1 MQNLPI
7 STTPPA
13 TPAATPT
20 PADSSSAMQVAEAFG
35 SVLARQRAHV
45 SALHTGKQDG
55 KQITPLPA
63 NGVSLSAT
71 DIELPIELP
80 ITTPDGL
87 STLPGDMLAT
97 LTPTSADTNSIAA
110 DEKTRSPITTTDSSS
125 IPPVTI
131 FPGDMLA
138 TLLRPPVTLQG
149 AGAST
154 RPHATVADVLN
165 ATRQPTDSQT
175 AASPLRVA
183 HNTNL
188 ESGDITP
195 DHAFTAALQALGK
208 DGASTGQLDTGTTK
222 ISAQSARPDA
232 TASMANLLQN
242 TPAPLA
248 SVPVGPTQVVVN
260 TPVTNDNWGDEFNQK
275 VTWLATQHEQSAE
288 LHLNP
293 PNLGPLDIVLKIS
306 DDQAT
311 ALFTSPHAAVREAV
325 EQALPKLRE
334 MLADNGIML
343 GNATVSDQPP
353 REQQAGLS
361 NKQLKGEGNLSD
373 NTSRITATDG
383 IQSGAMA
390 YPARRHQGMV
400 DTFA

>member
-20 PADSSSAMQVAEAFG
+20 PTDNSTMQVAEAFG

-45 SALHTGKQDG
+45 SALHTNKQDG
-55 KQITPLPA
+55 KQTTSLPA
-63 NGVSLSAT
+63 NGVPLSAT
-71 DIELPIELP
+71 GNELPIELP
-80 ITTPDGL
+80 IATPDGL
-87 STLPGDMLAT
+87 STLPNDMLAT
-97 LTPTSADTNSIAA
+97 LPPASADTNSVAT
-110 DEKTRSPITTTDSSS
+110 DEKTRTPSSTADGSS
-125 IPPVTI
+125 IPPVAI

-138 TLLRPPVTLQG
+138 ALLPPSVTLHD

-154 RPHATVADVLN
+154 RPQATVADVLN
-165 ATRQPTDSQT
+165 ATRQSADSQI
-175 AASPLRVA
+175 AASTLRA
-183 HNTNL
+183 ARNTNP
-188 ESGDITP
+188 ESDDITP
-195 DHAFTAALQALGK
+195 DSAFTAALQALGK
-208 DGASTGQLDTGTTK
+208 DGANMRQLDTGTTK
-222 ISAQSARPDA
+222 ISAQSAGPDA
-232 TASMANLLQN
+232 AASIANLLQN

-248 SVPVGPTQVVVN
+248 SVGPTQVVVN

-306 DDQAT
+306 GDQAT

-361 NKQLKGEGNLSD
+361 NNQLKGEGNLSD
-373 NTSRITATDG
+373 NIGGVAAADG
-383 IQSGAMA
+383 IQSGATA